1 MAKREYRV
9 ISADAHTVE
18 APDMWEKF
26 LEKKYLDTA
35 PKLVED
41 KDGGHGWLYLGA
53 TTPEPLGLVTCVGT
67 QPEDLKWTGA
77 RYGKPTNP
85 AAHEIHPGCYNGAK
99 RLELMDE
106 DGVDA
111 EILYPPQRAILT
123 FMKQKD
129 TDTHLAG
136 VQAYNRWLKEDFCA
150 PDSERLIG
158 IFVIPNVGVETSV
171 KELQRAKKEGYK
183 GVAISAWP
191 SGGDNLRPE
200 DDPFWQTAAEID
212 MPVSI
217 HLLLAAQQ
225 TKFGASGKGSVA
237 IGASSLMFS
246 MPIMVELIFQGVFDR
261 FPKLRIGFI
270 ECGTGW
276 IPHFLEM
283 VDDRYWRNRHWTNT
297 KVKKVPSQYFK
308 DHMLA
313 TFMTDY
319 NGISVRHQIGVENMC
334 WSTDF
339 PHHGNDWPYSRRT
352 IETLFVN
359 VPEDERKKITCDNAK
374 RFWSL

>member
-18 APDMWEKF
+18 SPDLWEKW
-26 LEKKYLDTA
+26 LDKKYLDTA
-35 PKLVED
+35 PKLVD
-41 KDGGHGWLYLGA
+41 DGKGGHAWLYMGA

-67 QPEDLKWTGA
+67 HPEELKWTGK
-77 RYGKPTNP
+77 RYGET
-85 AAHEIHPGCYNGAK
+85 IHPGCYKGAE
-99 RLELMDE
+99 RLALMDE

-123 FMKQKD
+123 FMKNKD
-129 TDTHLAG
+129 TGAHLAG
-136 VQAYNRWLKEDFCA
+136 VQAYNRWLKEEFCA
-150 PDSERLIG
+150 PDPDRLIG
-158 IFVIPNVGVETSV
+158 IFVIPNVGIETSV
-171 KELQRAKKEGYK
+171 SELKRAKKEGHK

-191 SGGDNLRPE
+191 SGGDNCRPE
-200 DDPFWQTAAEID
+200 DDPFWEAAAD
-212 MPVSI
+212 LGMPVSI

-225 TKFGASGKGSVA
+225 TKMGASGKGSVA

-261 FPKLRIGFI
+261 FPNLRVGLI
-270 ECGTGW
+270 ESGVGW

-297 KVKKVPSQYFK
+297 KVKKVPSHYFK
-308 DHMLA
+308 DNMIA
-313 TFMTDY
+313 TFITDFT
-319 NGISVRHQIGVENMC
+319 GIAIRNLVGINNMC

-352 IETLFVN
+352 IDTLFVN
-359 VPEDERKKITCDNAK
+359 VAEDERKKITCENAA
-374 RFWSL
+374 RFWNLGN